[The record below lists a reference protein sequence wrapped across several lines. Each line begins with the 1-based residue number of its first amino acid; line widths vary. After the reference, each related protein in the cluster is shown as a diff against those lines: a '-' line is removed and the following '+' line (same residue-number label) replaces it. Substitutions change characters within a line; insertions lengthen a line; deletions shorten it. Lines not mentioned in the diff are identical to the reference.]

1 METDQVW
8 GDSHSYT
15 DLARPAVACCDNA
28 WRIATIRKEPR
39 VHTGPRE
46 RWHAFTNARQVNWF
60 TATSRR
66 TGYRRGRAVLRDSP
80 GGLNG
85 RSCQSSFACVRHRD
99 QCRRPQAHCYFLLR
113 RAAAFRSVHDL
124 WDRLKPGLFLTRAG
138 GARRIF
144 EEHGSSAIFRAFR
157 PRQRE
162 TVPPGCFDGRNVTT
176 TRSPGAPG
184 PPFATNFQSLWHILA
199 NMRIRSGR
207 SRNAVTSK
215 PRKRDDLL
223 AIWLDLLKQFD
234 HAPRRRAAKLR
245 QAQPARRPIQAQRSA
260 SGPPG
265 KPPSDNHPTSRIAAL

>member
-46 RWHAFTNARQVNWF
+46 RWQAFTNARQVNWF

-176 TRSPGAPG
+176 TRSPGRAGTTIRNEFSISVAYFGQHEDSVWPFPKRCDEQAAKTRRPARHLAR
-184 PPFATNFQSLWHILA
+184 PPEA
-199 NMRIRSGR
+199 IRSCASPAR
-207 SRNAVTSK
+207 SKAPTS
-215 PRKRDDLL
+215 PTGPASHPGATLRERP
-223 AIWLDLLKQFD
+223 A
-234 HAPRRRAAKLR
+234 R
-245 QAQPARRPIQAQRSA
+245 QAPV
-260 SGPPG
+260 
-265 KPPSDNHPTSRIAAL
+265 